1 LITLRALE
9 KPIIHRYKEIEAFPQ
24 ALNNSQMW
32 NWSTRL
38 FLTEARQNY
47 TAEQES
53 DLPSKWTND
62 ELDALEKTLKE
73 HESWLHRWVEKQKS
87 VKPNEDPVIE
97 TAEMKARAKVLETQ
111 LMKLWKR
118 KVPKVKKI
126 KTTSSA
132 APVKTP
138 VLENEEVIDEV
149 PPPPKEESIP
159 ESETGGGQ
167 DDTQIPLRE
176 PGHDEL

>member
-1 LITLRALE
+1 ME

-38 FLTEARQNY
+38 FLTEARQNF
-47 TAEQES
+47 TAEQEA
-53 DLPSKWTND
+53 DLPSKWTVD

-87 VKPNEDPVIE
+87 VKSNEDPVIE
-97 TAEMKARAKVLETQ
+97 TTEMKARAKVLETQ

-118 KVPKVKKI
+118 KVPKTKKVV
-126 KTTSSA
+126 TTTNSA
-132 APVKTP
+132 APAETP
-138 VLENEEVIDEV
+138 VLEDEAVNGNV
-149 PPPPKEESIP
+149 PPPVEGESIP
-159 ESETGGGQ
+159 TPEAKDGQ
-167 DDTQIPLRE
+167 DESQTPLKGPE
-176 PGHDEL
+176 HDEL

>member
-1 LITLRALE
+1 LE

-47 TAEQES
+47 TTEQEA
-53 DLPSKWTND
+53 DLPSKWTKD

-73 HESWLHRWVEKQKS
+73 HESWLHTWVEKQKS

-97 TAEMKARAKVLETQ
+97 TTEMKARAKVLETQ

-118 KVPKVKKI
+118 KVPRAKKI

-132 APVKTP
+132 TPAETP
-138 VLENEEVIDEV
+138 V
-149 PPPPKEESIP
+149 P
-159 ESETGGGQ
+159 ESKDGGMPPLRPPADEGEPTAEPGTGSGQ
-167 DDTQIPLRE
+167 DETQTPLKDPE
-176 PGHDEL
+176 HDEL